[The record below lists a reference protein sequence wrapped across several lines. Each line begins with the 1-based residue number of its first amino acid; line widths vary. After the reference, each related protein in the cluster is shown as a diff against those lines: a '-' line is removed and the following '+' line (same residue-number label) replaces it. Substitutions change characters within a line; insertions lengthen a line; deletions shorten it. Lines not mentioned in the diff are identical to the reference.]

1 MELVIKGALVGIA
14 AGAVVCAYRLTLQQ
28 AEKLLQLILSYAAA
42 QPLVALAWFVG
53 LLSIAAAISFLMVWE
68 PYTISSGIPQTQADI
83 AGHYDLPWHRVLF
96 AKFIEGSLGALA
108 GLSLGREGP
117 SVQLGGV
124 AGKAVA
130 KLTRA
135 KRGEEHLLV
144 TCGAASGMAAAFHAP
159 FTGVIFALE
168 EMHKVFSA
176 PLICALMASA
186 AAADFLVSEVLGVK
200 PVLDVHFASN
210 LPHIDYGL
218 VLLMGILLG
227 VIAAI
232 HNQGMFFAQD
242 CYRAITRGAPFTR
255 ILIPCL
261 TVGLVGLYL
270 PYGPYL
276 LGGGEKLFELLL
288 DPHTQPLT
296 LLIALLVAKYIL
308 TALCFGSSAP
318 GGTLLPL
325 VIMGAL
331 AGAIFGRVVT
341 GITGESYSY
350 IANYTAL
357 GIAGLFAGVV
367 RAPIT
372 GVVLVF
378 ELTGSFSSLLSA
390 VLISIVSYI
399 IADIL
404 NIDAFYEHLYTKMLG
419 TANRDDMA
427 DHAALGN
434 SILGEKII
442 RSFVIATESTAA
454 YTQIK
459 NITWPDAM
467 RIVAV
472 ERAGN
477 ELIAE
482 GQTQLEPQ
490 DRIIVLMDEQAEVR
504 IQASLKDLC
513 LIDKSLTESR
523 DECLASR

>member
-1 MELVIKGALVGIA
+1 MGIA

-28 AEKLLQLILSYAAA
+28 AEKLLHLILSAAA
-42 QPLVALAWFVG
+42 TQPFMPLAWFAG
-53 LLSIAAAISFLMVWE
+53 LLGIAAVISVLMVWE

-83 AGHYDLPWHRVLF
+83 AGHYNLVWHRVLF
-96 AKFIEGSLGALA
+96 AKFIEGSLGAFA

-117 SVQLGGV
+117 SVQLGGM
-124 AGKAVA
+124 AGKGVA
-130 KLTRA
+130 KLA
-135 KRGEEHLLV
+135 HVKRGEEHLLV

-176 PLICALMASA
+176 PLICALMAATA
-186 AAADFLVSEVLGVK
+186 ASDFLVSEVLGVK
-200 PVLDVHFASN
+200 PVLNVHFASN

-218 VLLMGILLG
+218 VLLMGIILG
-227 VIAAI
+227 VVAAI
-232 HNQGMFFAQD
+232 HNHGMFFAQN
-242 CYRAITRGAPFTR
+242 CYQALTHGTPFTR
-255 ILIPCL
+255 VLIPCL

-276 LGGGEKLFELLL
+276 LGGGEKLFELLG
-288 DPHTQPLT
+288 DPHTQPLI
-296 LLIALLVAKYIL
+296 LLVVLLVAKYIL
-308 TALCFGSSAP
+308 TAICFGSSAP

-325 VIMGAL
+325 VIMGAFV
-331 AGAIFGRVVT
+331 GAIFGRVVT
-341 GITGESYSY
+341 SITGESYSY

-390 VLISIVSYI
+390 VFVSIIAYI

-419 TANRDDMA
+419 TTDRDA
-427 DHAALGN
+427 VAAHGAIGDN
-434 SILGEKII
+434 VLGEKII
-442 RSFVIATESTAA
+442 RSFVIAAGSTAA
-454 YTQIK
+454 HKQIK
-459 NITWPDAM
+459 DIAWPQAM
-467 RIVAV
+467 HIVAI

-477 ELIAE
+477 ELIAA
-482 GQTQLEPQ
+482 GQTQLEPH

-504 IQASLKDLC
+504 IQATLKDLC
-513 LIDKSLTESR
+513 LIDKSLV
-523 DECLASR
+523 